1 MEQHDTP
8 RLNPFLSDAAITF
21 VPELTDDQLLRVA
34 RELAVLYPHAL
45 VGRLTDFTALIQ
57 GIPIEAETEYDAKR
71 IIWDVVSREVRS
83 VLSTAVD
90 AGTELTSIDIRLP
103 AESMFDLG

>member
-1 MEQHDTP
+1 MEQRGTP

-21 VPELTDDQLLRVA
+21 VPELTDDQLMRVVRGLVA
-34 RELAVLYPHAL
+34 RYPHAL

-57 GIPIEAETEYDAKR
+57 GIPIEAESEHDAKR
-71 IIWDVVSREVRS
+71 AIWDVLSREVRS
-83 VLSTAVD
+83 ILSAAVD

-103 AESMFDLG
+103 AESLFDLG